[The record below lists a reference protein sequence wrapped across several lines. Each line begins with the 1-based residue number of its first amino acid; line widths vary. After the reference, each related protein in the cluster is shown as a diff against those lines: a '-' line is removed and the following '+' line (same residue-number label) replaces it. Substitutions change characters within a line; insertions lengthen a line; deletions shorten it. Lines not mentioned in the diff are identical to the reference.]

1 MLSQLWTF
9 KIGICSVCIDIQGG
23 APRECPPDV
32 KVQINITS
40 LEQIAIRGDKGGIF
54 PCYHIVGQGDRITPI
69 GVADDATI
77 L

>member
-1 MLSQLWTF
+1 M
-9 KIGICSVCIDIQGG
+9 
-23 APRECPPDV
+23 PPDV